1 MYIIFWFISQ
11 CNKTQT
17 MLGLKSE
24 TDKSWAIIAENNL
37 EKLLT
42 DHAYA
47 EQKAA
52 GAAISLIIN
61 YSEETEMVQELS
73 AHAIEELEHFK
84 MVHDLM
90 ASRGMTLG
98 RDQKSEYAKHLS
110 KFFPKTKDRKESL
123 ISRLL
128 MAAVI
133 EARSCERFKVL
144 SENLKDKELSGFFRG
159 LLESEAGH
167 HTMFLKFARKYQDR
181 KIVDEKWDK
190 FLTYE
195 AEYMRQTGIK
205 PLVHG

>member
-1 MYIIFWFISQ
+1 
-11 CNKTQT
+11 

-24 TDKSWAIIAENNL
+24 TDKNWVKIAEENL
-37 EKLLT
+37 ETLLT

-52 GAAISLIIN
+52 GAAVSLIIN
-61 YSEETEMVQELS
+61 YSEETNMVQQLS
-73 AHAIEELEHFK
+73 AHAIEEMEHFK

-90 ASRGMTLG
+90 VSKGMTLG
-98 RDQKSEYAKHLS
+98 RDQKSEYVKHLT
-110 KFFPKTKDRKESL
+110 KFFPKTKDRQEAL

-128 MAAVI
+128 IASLI

-144 SENLKDKELSGFFRG
+144 SDNLKDKELADFFRG

-167 HTMFLKFARKYQDR
+167 YAMFLKFARAYQDR
-181 KIVDEKWDK
+181 EIVDKKWDK
-190 FLTYE
+190 LLSYE
-195 AEYMRQTGIK
+195 AEYMKNKGVS

>member
-1 MYIIFWFISQ
+1 
-11 CNKTQT
+11 

-24 TDKSWAIIAENNL
+24 TDKKWVDIVEGNL
-37 EKLLT
+37 EQLLT

-61 YSEETEMVQELS
+61 YSEETKMVQALS
-73 AHAIEELEHFK
+73 AHAIEEMEHFK
-84 MVHDLM
+84 MVHDIM
-90 ASRGMTLG
+90 VSKGMVLG
-98 RDQKSEYAKHLS
+98 RDQKSDYAKYLS
-110 KFFPKTKDRKESL
+110 KFFPKTKDRTEAL

-128 MAAVI
+128 MASVI

-144 SENLKDKELSGFFRG
+144 SEHLKDAELALFFKG

-167 HTMFLKFARKYQDR
+167 HTMFLRFARQYQDR
-181 KIVDEKWDK
+181 TIVDEKWDK
-190 FLTYE
+190 LLSYE
-195 AEYMRQTGIK
+195 ADYMKNKGIL

>member
-1 MYIIFWFISQ
+1 
-11 CNKTQT
+11 
-17 MLGLKSE
+17 MLGLKHE
-24 TDKSWAIIAENNL
+24 TNKSWAVIAENNL

-61 YSEETEMVQELS
+61 YSEESEMVQALS

-84 MVHDLM
+84 MVHDIM
-90 ASRGMTLG
+90 VSRGMVLG
-98 RDQKSEYAKHLS
+98 RDQQSVYAQHLR
-110 KFFPKTKDRKESL
+110 KFFPKTKDRTDAL

-128 MAAVI
+128 MAAII

-144 SENLKDKELSGFFRG
+144 SENLKDKELADFFRG

-167 HTMFLKFARKYQDR
+167 HALFLKFARQYQDR
-181 KIVDEKWDK
+181 KIVDKKWEGLLD
-190 FLTYE
+190 YE
-195 AEYMRQTGIK
+195 AEYMKDKGVL

>member
-1 MYIIFWFISQ
+1 
-11 CNKTQT
+11 

-24 TDKSWAIIAENNL
+24 TDKNWVKIAEKNL

-52 GAAISLIIN
+52 GAAVSLIIN
-61 YSEETEMVQELS
+61 YSEETEMVQALS
-73 AHAIEELEHFK
+73 AHAIEEMEHFK
-84 MVHDLM
+84 MVHDIM
-90 ASRGMTLG
+90 VSRGMTLG
-98 RDQKSEYAKHLS
+98 RDQKSQYVKHLT
-110 KFFPKTKDRKESL
+110 KFFPKTKDRQEAL
-123 ISRLL
+123 IGRLL
-128 MAAVI
+128 IASII

-144 SENLKDKELSGFFRG
+144 SENLEDKELAAFFRG

-181 KIVDEKWDK
+181 KIVDEKWEK
-190 FLTYE
+190 LLSYE
-195 AEYMRQTGIK
+195 AEYITNKGVL

>member
-1 MYIIFWFISQ
+1 
-11 CNKTQT
+11 
-17 MLGLKSE
+17 MLGLKSD
-24 TDKSWAIIAENNL
+24 TNKNWVKIAEENL

-52 GAAISLIIN
+52 GAAVSLIIN
-61 YSEETEMVQELS
+61 YSEETEMVQKLS
-73 AHAIEELEHFK
+73 AHAIEEMEHFK

-90 ASRGMTLG
+90 VSRGMTLG
-98 RDQKSEYAKHLS
+98 RDQKSNYVKHLT
-110 KFFPKTKDRKESL
+110 KFFPKTKDRQEAL

-128 MAAVI
+128 IAALI

-144 SENLKDKELSGFFRG
+144 SDNLKDKELATFFRG

-167 HTMFLKFARKYQDR
+167 HTMFLKFARQYQDR
-181 KIVDEKWDK
+181 SIVDEKWDK
-190 FLTYE
+190 LLSYE
-195 AEYMRQTGIK
+195 AEYMQEMGKK

>member
-1 MYIIFWFISQ
+1 
-11 CNKTQT
+11 
-17 MLGLKSE
+17 MLGLKSD
-24 TDKSWAIIAENNL
+24 TNKNWVKIAEENL

-52 GAAISLIIN
+52 GAAVSLIIN
-61 YSEETEMVQELS
+61 YSEETEMVQKLS
-73 AHAIEELEHFK
+73 AHAIEEMEHFK

-90 ASRGMTLG
+90 VSRGMTLG
-98 RDQKSEYAKHLS
+98 RDQKSNYVKHLT
-110 KFFPKTKDRKESL
+110 KFFPKTKDRQEAL

-128 MAAVI
+128 IAALI

-144 SENLKDKELSGFFRG
+144 SDNLKDKELATFFRG

-167 HTMFLKFARKYQDR
+167 HTMFLKFARQYQDR
-181 KIVDEKWDK
+181 TIVNEKWDK
-190 FLTYE
+190 LLSYE
-195 AEYMRQTGIK
+195 AEYMQEMGKK

>member
-1 MYIIFWFISQ
+1 
-11 CNKTQT
+11 
-17 MLGLKSE
+17 MLGLKSI
-24 TDKSWAIIAENNL
+24 TDKSWVTVVENNL
-37 EKLLT
+37 EQLLT

-61 YSEETEMVQELS
+61 YSEQTKMVQDLS
-73 AHAIEELEHFK
+73 AHAIEEMEHFK
-84 MVHDLM
+84 MVHDIM
-90 ASRGMTLG
+90 VSRGMVLG
-98 RDQKSEYAKHLS
+98 RDQKSEYAKYLS
-110 KFFPKTKDRKESL
+110 KFFPKTKDRTEAL
-123 ISRLL
+123 IGRLL

-144 SENLKDKELSGFFRG
+144 SENLNDQELAQFFKG

-167 HTMFLKFARKYQDR
+167 HTMFLRYARQYQDR
-181 KIVDEKWDK
+181 KIVDEKWDL

-195 AEYMRQTGIK
+195 AEYMIQKGVL

>member
-1 MYIIFWFISQ
+1 
-11 CNKTQT
+11 
-17 MLGLKSE
+17 MLGLKID
-24 TDKSWAIIAENNL
+24 TDKKWVTIAENNL
-37 EKLLT
+37 EQLLT

-52 GAAISLIIN
+52 GAAVSLIIN
-61 YSEETEMVQELS
+61 YSEETELVQKLS
-73 AHAIEELEHFK
+73 AHAIEEMEHFK

-90 ASRGMTLG
+90 VSRGMVLG
-98 RDQKSEYAKHLS
+98 RDQKSDYAKHLS
-110 KFFPKTKDRKESL
+110 KFFPKTKNRTDAL

-128 MAAVI
+128 MAALI

-144 SENLKDKELSGFFRG
+144 SENLNDTELANFFKG

-181 KIVDEKWDK
+181 NIVDKKWNDL
-190 FLTYE
+190 LTYE
-195 AEYMRQTGIK
+195 ANYMKNKGVL

>member
-1 MYIIFWFISQ
+1 
-11 CNKTQT
+11 
-17 MLGLKSE
+17 MLGLKSD
-24 TDKSWAIIAENNL
+24 TNKSWAVIAGNNL
-37 EKLLT
+37 EQLLT

-61 YSEETEMVQELS
+61 YSEETEMVQALS
-73 AHAIEELEHFK
+73 AHAIEEMEHFK
-84 MVHDLM
+84 MVHDIM
-90 ASRGMTLG
+90 VSRGMVLG
-98 RDQKSEYAKHLS
+98 RDQKSEYAKYLS
-110 KFFPKTKDRKESL
+110 KFFPKTKDRNEAL

-128 MAAVI
+128 MAALI

-144 SENLKDKELSGFFRG
+144 SENLKDTELAKFFKG

-181 KIVDEKWDK
+181 NIVDKKWDN
-190 FLTYE
+190 FLSYE
-195 AEYMRQTGIK
+195 ADYMKTKGIL